1 MGENICRQ
9 SNWQEINLQN
19 IQTVHVVQY
28 QKNKQHNKK
37 MGRKYKHTFL
47 QRKHTDGLEACK
59 KMLNVTIIQFSSVKS
74 KLQWDITSHQSGWPS
89 SKNLQAINA
98 GKGVE
103 KGEPSYTVGGNV

>member
-1 MGENICRQ
+1 
-9 SNWQEINLQN
+9 
-19 IQTVHVVQY
+19 
-28 QKNKQHNKK
+28 

-103 KGEPSYTVGGNV
+103 KGEPSYTVGGNVHWCSFFGEQYGGLFLKELP